1 MESQQIYEKA
11 KKLTNLTERAK
22 LVVDAIR
29 PLMSE
34 EEIAQIASQED
45 EYLRNRYSVSSLGS
59 KMSSAGYNKLI
70 KSILLVEGKNAQ
82 KTTKLDANGNI
93 RAYELKHYFFKYCGL
108 SKSKFYPDGKIPD
121 EWEKRNQSTRIL
133 ERAKNPQSY
142 ELKPTQHIEKTYQ
155 LLENPDFA
163 HLGAGLIAASGRRP
177 HELFRGQFS
186 PIEGEKWAVMF
197 SGQGKKR
204 ENTQTPPF
212 AIAVLVEAEYFLKK
226 SQQFKQNQEYQKI
239 WSSIQNKHSDKSEQ
253 NRAIDRR
260 TNKRYN
266 RIIDREFQGILTPR
280 PNEHGENNLTSATDL
295 RSAYLCLAVARDI
308 QGSMSAQIIAAAK
321 LAGHLIEG
329 ENGQA
334 LTDADLSKLTY
345 SIGYGAYHV
354 PDGFEVPLIEPPS
367 SSKIQPDSYKPKQ
380 QPQTEIEQLKQQLE
394 SYQKSSQQRINQL
407 EEKINQLQIKLQ
419 QQETKVNQIS
429 SKPQT
434 RDWESISKDELFG
447 LGEHEH
453 PARGRGSAEERIR
466 RSVEA
471 VMKWNNQFSTEENKE
486 KKVIPNTQL
495 IRSISGSNAQLIR
508 KWFDAHNHY
517 IFEHINKHGLI
528 KDGQPDNYHN
538 SRHKPEPHRNPEML
552 MELIA

>member
-82 KTTKLDANGNI
+82 KTTKLDANGNV

-471 VMKWNNQFSTEENKE
+471 VMKWNNQFPPQAQKE

>member
-82 KTTKLDANGNI
+82 KTTKLDANGNV

-212 AIAVLVEAEYFLKK
+212 VIATLVEAKYFLKK
-226 SQQFKQNQEYQKI
+226 CQQFKQNQEYQKI
-239 WSSIQNKHSDKSEQ
+239 WQSIQNKYSDKGEQ
-253 NRAIDRR
+253 NRSIDRR

-266 RIIDREFQGILTPR
+266 RVIDKHFQSILTPR
-280 PNEHGENNLTSATDL
+280 PNEHGENNLNSATDL

-308 QGSMSAQIIAAAK
+308 QGSMTAQIIAAAK

-354 PDGFEVPLIEPPS
+354 PDGIKVPLIEPPS
-367 SSKIQPDSYKPKQ
+367 SSEIQPDSSQPKQ
-380 QPQTEIEQLKQQLE
+380 QKQTEIEQLKQQLE
-394 SYQKSSQQRINQL
+394 SYQKSTQ
-407 EEKINQLQIKLQ
+407 EKINQLEQELNQLKEKLQ
-419 QQETKVNQIS
+419 QQETKVTHIS
-429 SKPQT
+429 PKTQT
-434 RDWESISKDELFG
+434 RDWENISKDELFG

-517 IFEHINKHGLI
+517 ILEHINNHDLT

-538 SRHKPEPHRNPEML
+538 RRHKPEPHKNPEML